1 MNNKPKIVISCPA
14 SSRSGYGNHSRDL
27 IRSLIDLNKFDI
39 NIIDQRW
46 GNCPR
51 TELNREENSDLAKL
65 ALQGDMKEQPDIWI
79 QVTVPNEFQPVG
91 KYNIGITA
99 GIETDRVSPTW
110 IEGMN
115 RMDMNIVPSQ
125 HSARGFTCTYDKM
138 DSRTKQAVETLS
150 SVKPLEVLFE
160 GVDTNVYNKTSDIE
174 KTVSETMSGIKEDF
188 CFLLCGH
195 WMNGDFLHDRKD
207 MGGTIHTFLSTFSPL
222 AERNQPALVI
232 KTGIAFS
239 VPEEVQLKSKI
250 NNIKSGFK
258 SEGKKLPS
266 IYIVWGDLT
275 DNEMNSLYNHPKIK
289 AMLSFTHGEGY
300 GRPLAEFSITGKPTI
315 APGWSGHVDFLNE
328 YGVLLQGE
336 MKEIHKSV
344 EWENVIMKDS
354 QWFYVNYGFASSILK
369 DLHKNYKKYL
379 EKSRK
384 QTKHMKDNFSLNTM
398 TVKFGE
404 ILEKYLP
411 SFDVEIPKLE
421 ELQTYE

>member
-1 MNNKPKIVISCPA
+1 
-14 SSRSGYGNHSRDL
+14 
-27 IRSLIDLNKFDI
+27 
-39 NIIDQRW
+39 
-46 GNCPR
+46 
-51 TELNREENSDLAKL
+51 
-65 ALQGDMKEQPDIWI
+65 
-79 QVTVPNEFQPVG
+79 
-91 KYNIGITA
+91 
-99 GIETDRVSPTW
+99 
-110 IEGMN
+110 
-115 RMDMNIVPSQ
+115 
-125 HSARGFTCTYDKM
+125 
-138 DSRTKQAVETLS
+138 
-150 SVKPLEVLFE
+150 VLFE

-207 MGGTIHTFLSTFSPL
+207 IGGTIHTFLSTFSPL

-266 IYIVWGDLT
+266 IYIVWGDLA

-328 YGVLLQGE
+328 YGILLQGE
-336 MKEIHKSV
+336 MKQIHKSV